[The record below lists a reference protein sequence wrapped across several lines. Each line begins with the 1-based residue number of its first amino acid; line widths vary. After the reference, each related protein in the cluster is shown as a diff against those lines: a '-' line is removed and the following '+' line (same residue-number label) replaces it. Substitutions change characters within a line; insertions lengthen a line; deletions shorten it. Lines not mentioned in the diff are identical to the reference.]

1 MPGRAGALYR
11 DIIQA
16 AAHIIAPAAFLGNF
30 SNRERA
36 LRAHSAIWPIPNA
49 AQPIAPDGGF
59 AVAFFFGLC
68 DPALAQRAS
77 ASMRPKAQQPVMRG
91 RSTGSDINIF
101 HASKFSQISAR
112 RKGLFCAPILGKFNA
127 AMKGMSDG
135 GEAKN
140 IAGGR

>member
-1 MPGRAGALYR
+1 MTGRAGALYR
-11 DIIQA
+11 DIIKA

-36 LRAHSAIWPIPNA
+36 LRAHNAIWPIPNA

-77 ASMRPKAQQPVMRG
+77 AAMRPKAQQPVMRG

-101 HASKFSQISAR
+101 HVPKFSQISAR

-127 AMKGMSDG
+127 AIKGMSDG
-135 GEAKN
+135 GKAKN

>member
-1 MPGRAGALYR
+1 M
-11 DIIQA
+11 
-16 AAHIIAPAAFLGNF
+16 IAPAAFLGNF
-30 SNRERA
+30 SNRKRA
-36 LRAHSAIWPIPNA
+36 LRAHNAIWPIPNA

-77 ASMRPKAQQPVMRG
+77 AAMRPKAQQPVMRG

>member
-1 MPGRAGALYR
+1 MTGRAGALYR
-11 DIIQA
+11 DIIKA

-36 LRAHSAIWPIPNA
+36 LRAHNAIWPIPNA

-59 AVAFFFGLC
+59 AVAFSFDLC

-77 ASMRPKAQQPVMRG
+77 AAMRPKAQQPLMRG

-140 IAGGR
+140 IVGGR